1 MSIVIEGIKFYTLK
15 ETAQLLNVTPQTLR
29 RYIKKG
35 RLIGQRVGR
44 PTLITENSLMEFLQS
59 NRPQGNGTSES

>member
-44 PTLITENSLMEFLQS
+44 PTLITENSLMEFLQG